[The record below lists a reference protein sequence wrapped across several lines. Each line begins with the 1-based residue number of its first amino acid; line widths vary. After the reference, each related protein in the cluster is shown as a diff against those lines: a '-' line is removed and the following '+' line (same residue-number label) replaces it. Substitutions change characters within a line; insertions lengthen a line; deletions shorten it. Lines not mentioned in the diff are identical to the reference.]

1 LTVGSGLNLNKRGIR
16 KIITSAIEGK
26 INELV
31 IAYRDRLTRFGYE
44 LIEELVIKYSQG
56 RIKVINEKDK
66 IEPETELV
74 QDVMAILNVYTAKMN
89 GLRRYRKKV
98 NKEEKP

>member
-1 LTVGSGLNLNKRGIR
+1 LNKRGIR

-26 INELV
+26 INELM

>member
-1 LTVGSGLNLNKRGIR
+1 MNKRGIS
-16 KIITSAIEGK
+16 KIITLAIEGK

-44 LIEELVIKYSQG
+44 LVEELVIKYSQG
-56 RIKVINEKDK
+56 QIKVINEKDK

-74 QDVMAILNVYTAKMN
+74 QGVMAILNVYTAKMN
-89 GLRRYRKKV
+89 GLRRYRKKA

>member
-1 LTVGSGLNLNKRGIR
+1 MTVGSGLNLNKRGIR

>member
-1 LTVGSGLNLNKRGIR
+1 M
-16 KIITSAIEGK
+16 
-26 INELV
+26 